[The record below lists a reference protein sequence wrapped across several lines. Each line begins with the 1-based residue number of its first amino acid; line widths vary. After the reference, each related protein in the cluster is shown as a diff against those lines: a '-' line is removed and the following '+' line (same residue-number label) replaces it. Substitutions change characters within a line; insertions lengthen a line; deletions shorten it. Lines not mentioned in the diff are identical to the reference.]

1 MASETENKLL
11 TRLPEE
17 VLRRLEPGLERVRLE
32 LGATLNGSGDQ
43 FKYVYFPIDS
53 IVSLLSVL
61 NNGSSAEIAVVGNDG
76 AVGISLFMGGAS
88 TATRAVVQ
96 GAGEAMR
103 LGSTDLLLEFER
115 GGVFQHLLLRYTH
128 TLITQIAQTAVCNR
142 LHSLDQQLCRWLLL
156 SLDLLPSN
164 VIHMTQDLIASM
176 LGVRRESVT
185 DAAGKLQAAGIIK
198 YYRGQITVL
207 DRPKLEARVCE
218 CYAVVKRDAQR
229 ILAPPAT
236 HRPLSSVT

>member
-207 DRPKLEARVCE
+207 DRPGLEARVCE

-229 ILAPPAT
+229 ILASSAT
-236 HRPLSSVT
+236 HRPLASVT